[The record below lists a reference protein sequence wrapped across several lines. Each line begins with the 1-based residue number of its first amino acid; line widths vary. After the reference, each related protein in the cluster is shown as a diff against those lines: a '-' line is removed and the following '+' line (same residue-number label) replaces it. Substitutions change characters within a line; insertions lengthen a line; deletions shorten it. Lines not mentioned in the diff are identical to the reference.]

1 MVVTKGAPR
10 IAVVAPTK
18 GFKTA
23 VLRNRTRR
31 RMSEATKQFLAKIK
45 MPVQI
50 IIIAKPAIIK
60 SASTQISADLSGLF
74 VKAGIMR

>member
-1 MVVTKGAPR
+1 MTATKGGPR
-10 IAVVAPTK
+10 IAAVAPTK

-31 RMSEATKQFLAKIK
+31 RMYEATRQLTAKVK

-50 IIIAKPAIIK
+50 ILIAKPAIVK
-60 SASTQISADLSGLF
+60 AESTQIYTDLTSLF